1 VIRFTAFAAI
11 AVTGLCPV
19 TAMAAERGYTLTSF
33 DKIQVEGPYS
43 VTVVTGGSTSARA
56 TGSNEAIERISVSV
70 ISRTLVIRGFKSGW
84 GGWPGATTGPIK
96 IRVTT
101 QMLQSASLSGSGSLS
116 VSKMRGPRL
125 SLSLY
130 GSGNLAVGAV
140 ESDRLAVT
148 LSGAGSINVAGR
160 SLIANVSTSG
170 SGTVSADVLAVTD
183 LTLTTQSSGIVTIGA
198 RRTAKINA
206 SGSGSVA
213 IIGDP
218 ACSVEQSGSG
228 TVACG
233 RP

>member
-1 VIRFTAFAAI
+1 MRLAAFAAV
-11 AVTGLCPV
+11 AFAGLVPAS
-19 TAMAAERGYTLTSF
+19 AMAAERGYTLTSF

-56 TGSNEAIERISVSV
+56 RGSNEAIERISVSV

-84 GGWPGATTGPIK
+84 GGWPGANAGPIK

-116 VSKMRGPRL
+116 VSKMKGPRL
-125 SLSLY
+125 SLALY
-130 GSGNLAVGAV
+130 GSGNRAVGAV

-148 LSGAGSINVAGR
+148 LSGAGAVTVAGR

-170 SGTVSADVLAVTD
+170 SGTVSADALAVSD
-183 LTLTTQSSGIVTIGA
+183 LTLNTQSSGIVTIGA
-198 RRTAKINA
+198 RRSAKINA
-206 SGSGSVA
+206 NGSGSVT